1 MKKITASVVLKY
13 QKEAKKIT
21 MTTGEFKRLSRE
33 LCDIYG
39 LTDREA
45 IDILNNNNVL
55 EILKKYEEVI
65 ELKKY
70 VLSNGEI
77 IDVST
82 INLKID
88 KYFQI
93 INTKEAYCDEKGDYY
108 LLDGKLFRDNGI
120 YPMPIE
126 IEQTSDNILDLAREE
141 DLVRCCDIYELFEVD
156 GALVFYSDEVAN
168 YLMEKQKNITMLYK
182 KVGNNYIGYEVE

>member
-1 MKKITASVVLKY
+1 M
-13 QKEAKKIT
+13 
-21 MTTGEFKRLSRE
+21 
-33 LCDIYG
+33 
-39 LTDREA
+39 
-45 IDILNNNNVL
+45 
-55 EILKKYEEVI
+55 

-77 IDVST
+77 IDVSA

-126 IEQTSDNILDLAREE
+126 IEQTSDNILDLAREG

-156 GALVFYSDEVAN
+156 GELVFYPDEVAN
-168 YLMEKQKNITMLYK
+168 YLMEEQKNIAMLYK
-182 KVGNNYIGYEVE
+182 KVGNDYIGYKVLKEAIEKANKYDDLRTPKEKTWKVNGKGKIIDCCPTCKNRIKAFDRYCKNCGQALKRSEQ